1 MESKFSKRAKKN
13 DQVVEMQKE
22 IEFLQLEKEVRKN
35 KLINYEEQMA
45 TL

>member
-1 MESKFSKRAKKN
+1 MQSKFSKRAKKN

-35 KLINYEEQMA
+35 KLINYEE
-45 TL
+45 

>member
-35 KLINYEEQMA
+35 KLINYEE
-45 TL
+45 